1 MMLNLLQQLEIQPVL
16 VDVGAAGAPPAVW
29 EPIAPRSVYVGFD
42 PEPAGNE
49 TAMLAR
55 YARAIRIERAVS
67 PLPGVT
73 TLPLYL
79 TRLRCCSSTLQ
90 PRSAALAEHWFAP
103 LFEVERETSIE
114 AVPLGDALANQ
125 GLQRVDWL
133 KIDSQGADLRIYQSL
148 PDALRRTVLALDV
161 EPGLIDAY
169 QGEDLFAEAHAA
181 LTADGFWLS
190 DLELHG
196 TPRIRQTTL
205 EHLQRVQP
213 ALTAERLQHGLRN
226 SPGWCNARYLRSPAW
241 LREQSATPTEY
252 VLLGCFALLD
262 RQPGFALDV
271 ALACR
276 QHFGAD
282 AHSDCLH
289 DEAVRRLLAQCASQR
304 PASQAPHWLRKLKR
318 RAGQLIHALL
328 S

>member
-1 MMLNLLQQLEIQPVL
+1 MMLKLLQQLGVQPVL

-29 EPIAPRSVYVGFD
+29 EPIAPQSVYVGFD

-49 TAMLAR
+49 TAALAR
-55 YARAIRIERAVS
+55 YARAIRIERAVA
-67 PLPGVT
+67 PLPDAT

-79 TRLRCCSSTLQ
+79 TRLRCCSSTLK
-90 PRSAALAEHWFAP
+90 PRSAALADHLFAP
-103 LFEVERETSIE
+103 LFEIEREATIE
-114 AVPLGDALANQ
+114 AVPLGDALANE
-125 GLQRVDWL
+125 GLKRVDWL
-133 KIDSQGADLRIYQSL
+133 KVDSQGADLRIYQSL
-148 PDALRRTVLALDV
+148 PEALRRTVLALDI

-169 QGEDLFAEAHAA
+169 EGEDLFADAHLA

-213 ALTAERLQHGLRN
+213 ALTAERLQHGLRV

-241 LREQSATPTEY
+241 LREQAATATEY

-271 ALACR
+271 ALECRR
-276 QHFGAD
+276 QHGAEPL
-282 AHSDCLH
+282 SDLLH
-289 DEAVRRLLAQCASQR
+289 DEAVRRLLAQCATPR
-304 PASQAPHWLRKLKR
+304 PARRWWRGLTR
-318 RAGQLIHALL
+318 RAGELVHALL

>member
-1 MMLNLLQQLEIQPVL
+1 MLHLLQQLEVQPVL
-16 VDVGAAGAPPAVW
+16 VDVGAAGAPPGIW
-29 EPIAPRSVYVGFD
+29 EEIAPRSIYVGFD

-49 TAMLAR
+49 IAALTR

-67 PLPGVT
+67 PRQDVA

-79 TRLRCCSSTLQ
+79 TRLRCCSSTLK
-90 PRSAALAEHWFAP
+90 PRSTALADHLFVP
-103 LFEVERETSIE
+103 LFDVERETSIE
-114 AVPLGDALANQ
+114 AVPLADALAHQ

-133 KIDSQGADLRIYQSL
+133 KVDSQGADLRIYQSL
-148 PDALRRTVLALDV
+148 PAALRRTVLALDI

-169 QGEDLFAEAHAA
+169 EGEDLFTDAHSA

-196 TPRIRQTTL
+196 TQRIRQTTL

-213 ALTAERLQHGLRN
+213 ALTAERLEQGLRI

-241 LREQSATPTEY
+241 LREQAATAAEY
-252 VLLGCFALLD
+252 ALLGCFALLD

-276 QHFGAD
+276 RQHGVEPL
-282 AHSDCLH
+282 SDLLH
-289 DEAVRRLLAQCASQR
+289 DEAIQRLLTQCAVPC
-304 PASQAPHWLRKLKR
+304 PAGPARRWLRGLKR
-318 RAGQLIHALL
+318 RAGKLVHALL

>member
-1 MMLNLLQQLEIQPVL
+1 MLDLLRQLEVQPVL

-29 EPIAPRSVYVGFD
+29 EPIAPQSVYVGFD
-42 PEPAGNE
+42 PAPAGNE
-49 TAMLAR
+49 ITALAR

-67 PLPGVT
+67 PLPDAT

-79 TRLRCCSSTLQ
+79 TRLRCCSSTLK
-90 PRSAALAEHWFAP
+90 PRSAALAEHLFAP

-114 AVPLGDALANQ
+114 AVPLADALANQ

-133 KIDSQGADLRIYQSL
+133 KVDSQGVDLRIYQSL
-148 PDALRRTVLALDV
+148 PDALRRTVLALDI

-169 QGEDLFAEAHAA
+169 AGEDLFASAHLA

-213 ALTAERLQHGLRN
+213 ALTTERLQQGLRI
-226 SPGWCNARYLRSPAW
+226 SPGWCNARYLRSPGW

-271 ALACR
+271 ALECR
-276 QHFGAD
+276 RHFGAEPL
-282 AHSDCLH
+282 SDLLH

-304 PASQAPHWLRKLKR
+304 PAGQARRWLRKLTR
-318 RAGQLIHALL
+318 RAGILVHALL